1 VGVFDGHIPGI
12 IEVIKDLKSLGHN
25 VTCYVLDKYEER
37 LKLTGARL
45 ITYSIGEIVLPPK
58 VPEFAK
64 LSFFSQ
70 KTMISS

>member
-1 VGVFDGHIPGI
+1 VGVFEGHVTSI
-12 IEVIKDLKSLGHN
+12 IEVLKDLKSLGHN

-58 VPEFAK
+58 AP
-64 LSFFSQ
+64 
-70 KTMISS
+70 I